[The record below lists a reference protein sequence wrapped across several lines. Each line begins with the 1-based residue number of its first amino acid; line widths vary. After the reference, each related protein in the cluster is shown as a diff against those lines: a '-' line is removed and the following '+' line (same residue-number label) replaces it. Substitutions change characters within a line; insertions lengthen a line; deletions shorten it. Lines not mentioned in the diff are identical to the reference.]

1 MKGLNVKD
9 KTNSKIKVLG
19 YDKSKGSHLKSS
31 DIAAIGSELRS
42 LAVNDTV
49 LPEDVIDAARNPE
62 SSMHSYFE
70 WDNKKAAHK
79 YRMINAKYIIRSMRM
94 KIAYIQVENETGAE
108 KAIETTVRMLHSAPD
123 VDQEGSGNYVY
134 KEVASVLND
143 IGLQQSVV
151 SDMYKYLLGAF
162 RRFND
167 FSNLAEDLDSLEPV
181 IYLLGKKIGLSES
194 KIKSQIIKIRKGI

>member
-9 KTNSKIKVLG
+9 KTNSKIKEEIV
-19 YDKSKGSHLKSS
+19 
-31 DIAAIGSELRS
+31 
-42 LAVNDTV
+42 
-49 LPEDVIDAARNPE
+49 
-62 SSMHSYFE
+62 E
-70 WDNKKAAHK
+70 WDNKKAAHR
-79 YRMINAKYIIRSMRM
+79 YRIINAQYIIRSMRM

-108 KAIETTVRMLHSAPD
+108 KAIETTVRMLHSTPD